1 MSPHRTRA
9 SGGLLLLVV
18 RADIVISSIDIFLY
32 VLYAYMYI
40 YDDSVS
46 KGIMSEPLNPFELPS
61 MIHGPW
67 RTTKGGKSCSVR
79 SREAVLCCA
88 GRDHSLTFFSFE
100 KNDLSLTRHPSA
112 ASVKLGRLARFA
124 APVLLVSY
132 ERWCVFCAA
141 VHATKSNVFLKG
153 RQTNTL

>member
-1 MSPHRTRA
+1 MSPYRTRA

-32 VLYAYMYI
+32 VLYVYMYI

-100 KNDLSLTRHPSA
+100 KNDLSHSPPLRRVSQTRKIGA
-112 ASVKLGRLARFA
+112 LGRAGVA
-124 APVLLVSY
+124 CES
-132 ERWCVFCAA
+132 
-141 VHATKSNVFLKG
+141 
-153 RQTNTL
+153 